1 MLSKKVLELSKQHSV
16 IRDIF
21 EFGMERAKEVGTENV
36 FDFSIGN
43 PSVPAPKEVDDT
55 AMEYIKGGDPV
66 AVHGYTSNAGIFEV
80 RDAVAASL
88 NRRFATTYSADNIFM
103 TIGAAAAVGIC
114 FKSLVDGPE
123 DEIITFAP
131 YFPEYQVYAE
141 GAGCK
146 LTVIPAETETFQ
158 IDFDRLKSAIN
169 MHTKAVLIN
178 SPNNPSGAVYSKHT
192 IQRLADLLTKK
203 QKETG
208 HSIYIISDEPYREI
222 VYDGIKLPHV
232 PKFYDNTLV
241 CYSFSKSLS
250 IPGERIG
257 YIIAPC
263 EAEDY
268 GNLLAVFIAAG
279 RLLSYVSVP
288 ALYQKV
294 VGDCVDLTADLS
306 VYQANKD
313 LFYNAL
319 TDMGYE
325 CVEPG
330 GAFYLFPKALEPDAN
345 AFCER
350 AKKYDLLM
358 VPGDSFGC
366 PGYVRISYCV
376 PTERIEKALPLF
388 QKLIDEYKER

>member
-1 MLSKKVLELSKQHSV
+1 MLSEKVLELSKQHSV

-21 EFGMERAKEVGTENV
+21 EFGMERAKEVGAENV

-43 PSVPAPKEVDDT
+43 PSVPAPKEVDET
-55 AMEYIKGGDPV
+55 AMKYIKGGDPV
-66 AVHGYTSNAGIFEV
+66 AVHGYTSNAGIYEV
-80 RDAVAASL
+80 RDEVAKSL
-88 NRRFATTYSADNIFM
+88 NRRFDTSYSADNIFM

-158 IDFDRLKSAIN
+158 IDFERLESVIN
-169 MHTKAVLIN
+169 VHTKAVLIN
-178 SPNNPSGAVYSKHT
+178 SPNNPSGAVYSRET
-192 IQRLADLLTKK
+192 IQRLADLLTRK
-203 QKETG
+203 QEETG

-222 VYDGIKLPHV
+222 VYDGVELPHV
-232 PKFYDNTLV
+232 PKYYGNTLV

-313 LFYNAL
+313 LFYHAL

-330 GAFYLFPKALEPDAN
+330 GAFYLFPKALEADAE

-388 QKLIDEYKER
+388 QKLMDEYKEK

>member
-21 EFGMERAKEVGTENV
+21 EFGMERAKEVGAENV

-43 PSVPAPKEVDDT
+43 PSVPAPKEVDET

-88 NRRFATTYSADNIFM
+88 NRRFDTTYSADNIFM

-158 IDFDRLKSAIN
+158 IDFDRLESAIN
-169 MHTKAVLIN
+169 VHTKAVLIN
-178 SPNNPSGAVYSKHT
+178 SPNNPSGAVYSKDT

-203 QKETG
+203 QEETG

-222 VYDGIKLPHV
+222 VYDGIELPHV
-232 PKFYDNTLV
+232 PKYYGNTLV

-376 PTERIEKALPLF
+376 PTERIEKALPLY
-388 QKLIDEYKER
+388 QKLIDEYKEK

>member
-1 MLSKKVLELSKQHSV
+1 MLSEKVLELSKQHSV

-21 EFGMERAKEVGTENV
+21 EFGMERAKEVGAENV

-43 PSVPAPKEVDDT
+43 PSVPAPKEVDET
-55 AMEYIKGGDPV
+55 AMKYIKGGDPV
-66 AVHGYTSNAGIFEV
+66 AVHGYTSNAGIYEV
-80 RDAVAASL
+80 RDAVAKSL
-88 NRRFATTYSADNIFM
+88 NRRFDTSYSADNIFM

-158 IDFDRLKSAIN
+158 IDFERLESVIN
-169 MHTKAVLIN
+169 VHTKAVLIN
-178 SPNNPSGAVYSKHT
+178 SPNNPSGAVYSRET
-192 IQRLADLLTKK
+192 IQRLADLLTRK
-203 QKETG
+203 QEETG

-222 VYDGIKLPHV
+222 VYDGAELPHV
-232 PKFYDNTLV
+232 PKYYGNTLV

-330 GAFYLFPKALEPDAN
+330 GAFYLFPKALEADAE

-388 QKLIDEYKER
+388 QKLMDEYKEK